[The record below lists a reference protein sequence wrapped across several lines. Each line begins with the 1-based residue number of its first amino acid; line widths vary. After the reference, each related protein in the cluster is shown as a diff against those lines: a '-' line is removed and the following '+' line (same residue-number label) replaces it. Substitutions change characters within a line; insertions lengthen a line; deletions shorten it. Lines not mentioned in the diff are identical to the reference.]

1 MLRRAPI
8 AAFLHRTLLILLMLG
23 ACLQPAM
30 AAVCDIEDARNFA
43 AQDAAVTATAQDA
56 GDAGTG
62 NDCCANPACSDCCLH
77 ATAFPAQAVT
87 AVVSPMPM
95 LQCIPLTTDFR
106 YSDDPVDI
114 RPPIAG

>member
-43 AQDAAVTATAQDA
+43 AQDA